1 MEENF
6 EVVVHH
12 MGVFKEFLHTGY
24 EGLEITW
31 LCDPERWSYFEVLGN
46 LEVMG
51 YTEIDSMWFYD
62 PYLAPGMHCL
72 YDDNGSNR
80 VRFIAQSDGRAHIYV
95 VHCISQPEIIEN
107 LEYNMADVELESE
120 NDEGLNATV
129 DENEG
134 VNAEGEC

>member
-80 VRFIAQSDGRAHIYV
+80 VRFIAQNDGRAHIYV

-107 LEYNMADVELESE
+107 LSIIWLM
-120 NDEGLNATV
+120 LNWRV
-129 DENEG
+129 RMMKDLMWNVKMLGPLVLKE
-134 VNAEGEC
+134 